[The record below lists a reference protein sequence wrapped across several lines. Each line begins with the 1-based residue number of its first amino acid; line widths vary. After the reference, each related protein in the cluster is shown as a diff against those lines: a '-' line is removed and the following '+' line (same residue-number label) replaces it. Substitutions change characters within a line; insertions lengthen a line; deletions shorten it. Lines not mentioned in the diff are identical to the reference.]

1 MGPVAPARSG
11 AALGLIAAVCAV
23 FAIFVWATGGIS
35 TTIAGVA
42 VRSRSWE
49 RPAALAAVV
58 GALAVYRGRT
68 AIRASVPRAFAAL
81 SGLGW
86 VVPPLAVA
94 WTLTASLWFGTHAAG
109 GADSYGYVSQAELLA
124 RGRLTD
130 VMPLN
135 AAFNWPEV
143 PYTLTPLAYARNE
156 HPGELAPIYPPGLP
170 LMMAPLVWIDRR
182 AVFLLVPLCA
192 AFAVWLCVR
201 LGREL
206 GDRDA
211 GRLGALLL
219 AVSPTFLLQSI
230 QPMSDVPVTA
240 LWLSALLLARRP
252 ASGPALAGAVASLA
266 IMVRPNLA
274 PLAALVAAAAI
285 RLDAAQGAGGGRWRA
300 SLLRVA
306 ACVGAM
312 VPGVAALG
320 WIQSVR
326 YGSPLSSGYGS
337 FGELFGLGNI
347 QPNLQRYPRWLTA
360 AHTPF
365 IWAWLLAPLVFA
377 RVSRPVRVFSW
388 TLYAFTAAVLL
399 AYLPYVYFR
408 ADEWS
413 YTRFLLPA
421 LPLMLVLGAAVL
433 LAALRRMLPRGGGFI
448 AALLGCAL
456 AAWCLYA
463 AIDRGVFRLRQEE
476 RKYPRVGTFV
486 RDRLP
491 ATAFVMAAQHSGSVR
506 YYSRRPTMRWDVLDR
521 AALDRAI
528 GSLRKAGFEP
538 FVVLDAGE
546 DEEFRRKFS
555 GANQQAVQRMM
566 PVVKIGNTSV
576 YAFR

>member
-1 MGPVAPARSG
+1 VGQVAPARNG
-11 AALGLIAAVCAV
+11 AALGLIAGACAV

-35 TTIAGVA
+35 TTVAGIA

-58 GALAVYRGRT
+58 GALALYRGRT
-68 AIRASVPRAFAAL
+68 AIRAGVPRAFAAL
-81 SGLGW
+81 GGLGW
-86 VVPPLAVA
+86 IVPALAVA

-130 VMPLN
+130 AMPLN
-135 AAFNWPEV
+135 AAFDWPDA
-143 PYTLTPLAYARNE
+143 PYTLTPLAYARNA
-156 HPGELAPIYPPGLP
+156 HPGELAPIYPPGLS
-170 LMMAPLVWIDRR
+170 LMMAPLVWIDPR

-192 AFAVWLCVR
+192 ALAVWLCVR

-211 GRLGALLL
+211 GTLGALLL
-219 AVSPTFLLQSI
+219 AFSPTFLLQSI

-240 LWLSALLLARRP
+240 LWLAALLLARRA
-252 ASGPALAGAVASLA
+252 ASGPVLAGAVASLA

-274 PLAALVAAAAI
+274 PLAALVATAAI
-285 RLDAAQGAGGGRWRA
+285 RLENADAAGGHRWRA

-312 VPGVAALG
+312 LPGVAALG

-337 FGELFGLGNI
+337 FGELFALANI

-365 IWAWLLAPLVFA
+365 IWAWLLAPLAFA
-377 RVSRPVRVFSW
+377 AASRQVRVFSW
-388 TLYAFTAAVLL
+388 ILYAFIASVVL

-408 ADEWS
+408 PDEWS

-421 LPLMLVLGAAVL
+421 LPMMLVLGAAVL
-433 LAALRRMLPRGGGFI
+433 LALLRRMLPRAGRVL
-448 AALLGCAL
+448 AAVPACAL

-463 AIDRGVFRLRQEE
+463 AIDRGVFRLWQEE

-486 RDRLP
+486 RDQLP

-546 DEEFRRKFS
+546 DEEFRRKFRS
-555 GANQQAVQRMM
+555 TNQQAVQTMM